1 MPRFRKKVKKKIV
14 PEEPKSIFT
23 PLLVFIKERRRF
35 FIIASALVFMAP
47 LIIAGVVGANIYF
60 NKKAEALM
68 YDASVE
74 YYQNTK
80 YNKALEL
87 YNQVVTKYPRTK
99 SAPLAQFGI
108 GNSYYK
114 IGDFNNAIKS
124 YRFFIDRYHKITWL
138 LPLVYHKMGYAYL
151 QAGDTSKAIESFELA
166 SRSEECGIGD
176 LCYFEIAKIYE
187 SIGKEE
193 DAIKNYQV
201 IVEKFPFSPWV
212 TEASESI
219 KRLKKG

>member
-1 MPRFRKKVKKKIV
+1 M
-14 PEEPKSIFT
+14 
-23 PLLVFIKERRRF
+23 LVFIQERRRF
-35 FIIASALVFMAP
+35 FIIASASIFMVV
-47 LIIAGVVGANIYF
+47 LTIAGSIYANIYI

-74 YYQNTK
+74 YYQDTK

-99 SAPLAQFGI
+99 SAPLAQFGV

-114 IGDFNNAIKS
+114 MGDFDNAIKS
-124 YRFFIDRYHKITWL
+124 YRVFIDRYHKVTWL

-151 QAGDTSKAIESFELA
+151 RVGDTSKAIESFELA
-166 SRSEECGIGD
+166 SRSEECGIRD
-176 LCYFEIAKIYE
+176 LCYLEIARIYE
-187 SIGKEE
+187 SIGEKGN
-193 DAIKNYQV
+193 AIKNYQV
-201 IVEKFPFSPWV
+201 IVEKFPFSPWL

-219 KRLKKG
+219 KRLKKD